1 LLSLLTP
8 IIIGYAV
15 HAYNDTW
22 KISPFGNRILDKV
35 DFHFVHSAA
44 VQTQR
49 APRLHPLVA
58 RVAFEVSR
66 PLMLD
71 ENALAHDEMEWLV
84 CK

>member
-1 LLSLLTP
+1 LLSLFTP
-8 IIIGYAV
+8 IIIRHTV
-15 HAYNDTW
+15 HAYNDSW
-22 KISPFGNRILDKV
+22 KISPFGNRILDEV

-49 APRLHPLVA
+49 APRLHPLMA
-58 RVAFEVSR
+58 RVAFEVSG

-71 ENALAHDEMEWLV
+71 ENALAHDEMDWFL